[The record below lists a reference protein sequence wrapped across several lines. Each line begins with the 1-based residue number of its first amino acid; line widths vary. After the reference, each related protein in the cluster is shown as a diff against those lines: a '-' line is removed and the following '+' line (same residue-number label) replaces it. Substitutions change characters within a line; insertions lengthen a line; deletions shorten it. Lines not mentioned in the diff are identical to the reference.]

1 MKISVA
7 TCQFPISADVRANFE
22 HVARQVRRAKR
33 QGADVVHFPECAL
46 SGYADTDVASFD
58 DLDWDLLQRCARQM
72 LELAEQT
79 RIWII
84 LGTAHR
90 LSGKHKP
97 HNSLYIIND
106 QGQLVDRYDKRFC
119 AGERE
124 GAGELAHYTPGDHPC
139 TFLINGVRCGT
150 LVCHEY
156 RYPELYRAYKR
167 EGVQLVFHSFHAG
180 GNTAKAYKDIQRQ
193 VGARFAKMSGGS
205 TLPEITIPATMKSY
219 AANNALWISC
229 SNSSRRESCWGAFCV
244 RPDGVLVG
252 RLRRN
257 VAGVLLTTI
266 DTDERFYDSTAPWRE
281 RAMDGVFHSGRLVK
295 DARSDNRRAL

>member
-7 TCQFPISADVRANFE
+7 TCQFPVSADIRANYE
-22 HVARQVRRAKR
+22 HVASQVRRAKH

-46 SGYADTDVASFD
+46 SGYADTDVESYADF
-58 DLDWDLLQRCARQM
+58 DWDLIEGCARET
-72 LELAEQT
+72 LRLAEQL
-79 RIWII
+79 RIWIV

-90 LSGKHKP
+90 LTGKHKP
-97 HNSLYIIND
+97 HNSLYIID
-106 QGQLVDRYDKRFC
+106 DKGQLVDRYDKRFC
-119 AGERE
+119 AGDSDLT
-124 GAGELAHYTPGDHPC
+124 GELANYTPGAHSC
-139 TFLINGVRCGT
+139 VFTINGVRCGA

-180 GNTAKAYKDIQRQ
+180 GNTARAYKEIQRQ
-193 VGARFAKMSGGS
+193 VGARFARMSGGS
-205 TLPEITIPATMKSY
+205 TLSEITVPATMKSY

-229 SNSSRRESCWGAFCV
+229 PNSSRRESCWGAFCV
-244 RPDGVLVG
+244 RPDGVVVG

-257 VAGVLLTTI
+257 VEGVLVTTI

-281 RAMDGVFHSGRLVK
+281 RAMNGVFHSGRLVK
-295 DARSDNRRAL
+295 DSRSENRTQL